1 MRRRLFVVAIAGLLL
16 VVGGSL
22 SAHHSFYAT
31 YREDE
36 QITLQGTLDRVVYRN
51 PHSYVYVLVSDGDN
65 QVRLWAIECG
75 SPDQMRRQR
84 LITDTLKPGDPVIVT
99 GNPGRDP
106 ADRRMR
112 LRTIVRPGA

>member
-1 MRRRLFVVAIAGLLL
+1 MRRRSLIVAIAAFLLA
-16 VVGGSL
+16 VGVSL

-51 PHSYVYVLVSDGDN
+51 PHSYVYLQVSERDH
-65 QVRLWAIECG
+65 QTRLWVVECG

-84 LITDTLKPGDPVIVT
+84 LTIETLKPGDRLIVT
-99 GNPGRDP
+99 GSPGRDP
-106 ADRRMR
+106 GDRRLR
-112 LRTIVRPGA
+112 LRTIARPAA